1 MNEARDD
8 RRFEAMT
15 KESHTVIAGKYEVLE
30 ELGDGA
36 AGTAYRVRHALLD
49 TLLSVTVLPAALTDD
64 PRQLALV
71 QDAVRQ
77 AFGLR
82 HDHIVPVLDFGEEG
96 ERYYLVEAF
105 VDAEPL
111 DRVLRDG
118 KPLAPSYALHV
129 ARQLA
134 DALAY
139 AHERGVVHGA
149 LTPATVRFHREAPP
163 RALLSGFATAA
174 AAARVPYSAPERLA
188 GTRDDPRSD
197 VFALGLLLFEMLEGR
212 RFFPGSDEETR
223 DVLLHGD
230 GPLLP
235 QFSCIAPSGVSG
247 LVGRALRRSP
257 AHRQQSMAQVRSEID
272 ACLRRL
278 GERSGQVKAPRGGDL
293 PVRRHPVLVVDEA
306 LEQPAEDQG
315 ALPPAAGT
323 SETRPLGARRRRVA
337 VKVEPAPPAPAV
349 PGRVLARASGVP
361 AASRCRLSIA
371 GVIVIAA
378 VGLAAS
384 WPILRSITVAPAAPE
399 GASDAASRPVEQPA
413 PAPGPATEAAALP
426 RPEPV
431 APVAD
436 EEAPAPPAP
445 AAVLDRVAPAEEASQ
460 PNAPA
465 GETVASTKPEPV
477 PHVAPRIVSHSPR
490 RRDALRVTEGTALDF
505 NVRASAEDPDAAL
518 AYVWFVDG
526 RRVGRQRRF
535 RFVTPPAATA
545 TTHAVGVEVSDDAG
559 LKAPRLSWTVDVAP
573 RMREVDVRGWLERL
587 ASAWERRDL
596 ATLQLYRIVTSEE
609 DADAIRKRL
618 PRAKDHQVSIGVER
632 IRTRAQYATVAFAL
646 AEFDA
651 RGKLVSSQRESYELE
666 KQASG
671 FVGLRAR

>member
-1 MNEARDD
+1 MNEARDG
-8 RRFEAMT
+8 RRVEAT
-15 KESHTVIAGKYEVLE
+15 PSESHTVIADKYAVLE

-36 AGTAYRVRHALLD
+36 VGTAYKVRHALLD
-49 TLLSVTVLPAALTDD
+49 TLLCVTVLPAALTDD
-64 PRQLALV
+64 SRQLALV

-82 HDHIVPVLDFGEEG
+82 HEHIVPVLDFGEEAK
-96 ERYYLVEAF
+96 RYYLVEAF

-118 KPLAPSYALHV
+118 KPLAPTDALHV

-139 AHERGVVHGA
+139 AHERGVVHGG
-149 LTPATVRFHREAPP
+149 LTPATVRIHREAPP

-174 AAARVPYSAPERLA
+174 AAARVPYSAPEQIA
-188 GTRDDPRSD
+188 GTRVDPRSD
-197 VFALGLLLFEMLEGR
+197 VFALGLLLFEMLEGK
-212 RFFPGSDEETR
+212 RFFRGSDEETR
-223 DVLLHGD
+223 DVLLHGG

-278 GERSGQVKAPRGGDL
+278 GERSAEAKPPRSVAIV
-293 PVRRHPVLVVDEA
+293 VRRHPVLVVDEA
-306 LEQPAEDQG
+306 LEQPAEDQS
-315 ALPPAAGT
+315 APPPAAG
-323 SETRPLGARRRRVA
+323 SAETRPLGARRKRVA
-337 VKVEPAPPAPAV
+337 VKVEPTPPAPAV
-349 PGRVLARASGVP
+349 PGPVLVRASGVP
-361 AASRCRLSIA
+361 AASRRGLSIA
-371 GVIVIAA
+371 GVILIAA
-378 VGLAAS
+378 VGIAAS
-384 WPILRSITVAPAAPE
+384 WPILRSITVVPAAPE
-399 GASDAASRPVEQPA
+399 DASDAASRSVEQ
-413 PAPGPATEAAALP
+413 PGPATEAAALP
-426 RPEPV
+426 APEPV

-436 EEAPAPPAP
+436 EEAPAPSAP
-445 AAVLDRVAPAEEASQ
+445 AAVPDPVAPAEEASQ

-465 GETVASTKPEPV
+465 GETAASTKPEPV

-490 RRDALRVTEGTALDF
+490 RRHALRVTEGAALAFD
-505 NVRASAEDPDAAL
+505 VRASVEDPDAAL
-518 AYVWFVDG
+518 AYAWFVDG

-535 RFVTPPAATA
+535 RFVAPPAATA
-545 TTHAVGVEVSDDAG
+545 TTHAVEVEVSDDAG
-559 LKAPRLSWTVDVAP
+559 LKARRLSWAVDVAP
-573 RMREVDVRGWLERL
+573 RMREIDVRGWLERL
-587 ASAWERRDL
+587 ASAWERSDL

-609 DADAIRKRL
+609 EGDAIRKRL
-618 PRAKDHQVSIGVER
+618 PRAKDHQVSIGVET

-646 AEFDA
+646 TEFDA
-651 RGKLVSSQRESYELE
+651 RGRLVSSQRESYELE

>member
-1 MNEARDD
+1 MNEARDN
-8 RRFEAMT
+8 RRVEAMT

-36 AGTAYRVRHALLD
+36 AGTAYKVRHALLD

-82 HDHIVPVLDFGEEG
+82 HDHIVPVLDFGEER

-118 KPLAPSYALHV
+118 KPLAPSDALHV

-212 RFFPGSDEETR
+212 RFFPDSDEETR

-247 LVGRALRRSP
+247 LVR
-257 AHRQQSMAQVRSEID
+257 
-272 ACLRRL
+272 
-278 GERSGQVKAPRGGDL
+278 
-293 PVRRHPVLVVDEA
+293 
-306 LEQPAEDQG
+306 
-315 ALPPAAGT
+315 T
-323 SETRPLGARRRRVA
+323 
-337 VKVEPAPPAPAV
+337 
-349 PGRVLARASGVP
+349 RASGVP
-361 AASRCRLSIA
+361 AASRRRLSIA

-384 WPILRSITVAPAAPE
+384 WPILRSITVVPAAPE
-399 GASDAASRPVEQPA
+399 GASDAASRPVEQ
-413 PAPGPATEAAALP
+413 PGPATEAAALP

-505 NVRASAEDPDAAL
+505 AVRASAEDPDAAL

-609 DADAIRKRL
+609 DADAIRRRL
-618 PRAKDHQVSIGVER
+618 PRAKDHQVSIGVET

-646 AEFDA
+646 TEFDA
-651 RGKLVSSQRESYELE
+651 RGKLVSSQRDSYELE
-666 KQASG
+666 KQPSG